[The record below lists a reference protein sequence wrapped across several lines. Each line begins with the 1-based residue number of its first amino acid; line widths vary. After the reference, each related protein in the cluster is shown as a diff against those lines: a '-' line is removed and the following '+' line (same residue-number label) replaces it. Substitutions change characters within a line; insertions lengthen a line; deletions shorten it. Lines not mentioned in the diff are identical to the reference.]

1 MKHALTII
9 TLILICLTHCYAV
22 EYTLE
27 DLYKIAL
34 ERSEKI
40 KISAEDLVIS

>member
-1 MKHALTII
+1 MFIIKPYSLREDAMKHALTII

-27 DLYKIAL
+27 DLL
-34 ERSEKI
+34 
-40 KISAEDLVIS
+40 